1 MIKWRESEETRR
13 LVKSEVCL
21 MKRNQ
26 DLEEGDAGMT
36 EEGDAGRV
44 VGDSETRRKGGRD
57 RVEEGG
63 TEQRSDGATAGW
75 RVGFGRRITFNSIKK

>member
-44 VGDSETRRKGGRD
+44 
-57 RVEEGG
+57 
-63 TEQRSDGATAGW
+63 
-75 RVGFGRRITFNSIKK
+75 GRRELRSHTIGLD